1 MNCINED
8 NRQIVARVSVIV
20 YIALA
25 LLFFCLILFLPS
37 YVYSQKDL
45 NVNDSYRIIKNL
57 SNNTGDSV
65 YAQISSYKDNVYTVW
80 QDNVIS
86 KDPQNYDILIQK
98 SDDGGATFSDVVN
111 LSNNTGFSEH
121 PQIAVSGNNVYV
133 VWIDNTSG
141 NREIYFVRSTD
152 GGATYSN
159 VINLSM
165 DSIDSHYQEIAAFG
179 DNVYVVWTDSSKILF
194 KTSTDRGATFNDI
207 RVISDNIGKSSSSYP
222 KIAAN
227 KDNVFVVW
235 DVYDETNNKYSIAK
249 NNGGIFYTKSTDN
262 GNHFG
267 QIIRLNHDIK
277 YY

>member
-1 MNCINED
+1 
-8 NRQIVARVSVIV
+8 
-20 YIALA
+20 
-25 LLFFCLILFLPS
+25 
-37 YVYSQKDL
+37 
-45 NVNDSYRIIKNL
+45 
-57 SNNTGDSV
+57 
-65 YAQISSYKDNVYTVW
+65 
-80 QDNVIS
+80 
-86 KDPQNYDILIQK
+86 
-98 SDDGGATFSDVVN
+98 
-111 LSNNTGFSEH
+111 
-121 PQIAVSGNNVYV
+121 
-133 VWIDNTSG
+133 
-141 NREIYFVRSTD
+141 
-152 GGATYSN
+152 
-159 VINLSM
+159 M